1 MAQIG
6 FPLMPGHIACFLISL
21 FFLFEQ
27 MFITATAKWLPSSLV
42 ITGFWAQ
49 SWISGSRTWFPQMP
63 SAWCRGDRRR
73 VAPVGHAMWC
83 ELLSLRKVWLWGTER
98 DFWPWWASLAALTGH
113 QHCAQ
118 VFSETTRDFF
128 WDPTCPCAAGQA
140 LLAASPPCPTSP
152 SVSRWQNHP
161 SLLGRNTINYE
172 LYTKTQEVDNCLWF

>member
-83 ELLSLRKVWLWGTER
+83 ELLSLRKVLLWGTER
-98 DFWPWWASLAALTGH
+98 DFWPSWASLAALTGH

-118 VFSETTRDFF
+118 VCSETTRDFF

-140 LLAASPPCPTSP
+140 LLASESSLSHLPFCIQMAKPPLSFGKEHC
-152 SVSRWQNHP
+152 
-161 SLLGRNTINYE
+161 
-172 LYTKTQEVDNCLWF
+172 KLWIVHKNPGGW